1 MGGGG
6 GKGHSQM
13 HNYVLRSNDD
23 NSSVSLD
30 LHDIHASRLLHVS
43 SQHKCPPVLHYAHD
57 THA

>member
-1 MGGGG
+1 
-6 GKGHSQM
+6 M

-23 NSSVSLD
+23 NTSVLLD

-43 SQHKCPPVLHYAHD
+43 SQHKCPTVLHYAHD

>member
-1 MGGGG
+1 
-6 GKGHSQM
+6 M

-23 NSSVSLD
+23 NTAADNTAVSLD

-43 SQHKCPPVLHYAHD
+43 SQHKCPRVLHYAHD